1 MEKNDSRVEFSRKT
15 FPWKKL
21 LIKRTLIFFV
31 FKQIRLKNIMLSST
45 EKFSISEIGKSF
57 TKLSIGLTW
66 IRNSVRNFPNFL
78 KGCLSFQT
86 NVHFPFLSTVYQ
98 TCTSRKEKKNFICT
112 RCPGSIQPFTR
123 FTSFTLK

>member
-66 IRNSVRNFPNFL
+66 LPDSVKPLHIFMIGFL
-78 KGCLSFQT
+78 NFQT
-86 NVHFPFLSTVYQ
+86 NVVFPFLSNECIQ
-98 TCTSRKEKKNFICT
+98 THRNALLPNQAFAYTKRRHSGLLCLQTFEV
-112 RCPGSIQPFTR
+112 
-123 FTSFTLK
+123 